1 MEEIIF
7 DKSSEEYKAIEWLK
21 NKTND
26 YSEHSLI
33 LHYNNTLYYLIVNLM
48 KKNEKLE
55 NVILGLECDVEVLSE
70 QIEDDCMAHEEA
82 LKWYKEAQELAFEEA
97 GQRQKINKAIEYIE
111 EAFKEDE
118 LNEGNIYHS
127 VYDDLFKILRG

>member
-48 KKNEKLE
+48 KKNKKLE
-55 NVILGLECDVEVLSE
+55 EELQKANDTLDTHNEL
-70 QIEDDCMAHEEA
+70 IEH
-82 LKWYKEAQELAFEEA
+82 LQ
-97 GQRQKINKAIEYIE
+97 QRIDKTIEYIE
-111 EAFKEDE
+111 NEYYKSRAVGKYTKEIHKG
-118 LNEGNIYHS
+118 L
-127 VYDDLFKILRG
+127 LKILRGGSNE

>member
-48 KKNEKLE
+48 KKNKKLE
-55 NVILGLECDVEVLSE
+55 EELQKTNDTLDTHNELINHLEERID
-70 QIEDDCMAHEEA
+70 
-82 LKWYKEAQELAFEEA
+82 
-97 GQRQKINKAIEYIE
+97 RAIEYIE
-111 EAFKEDE
+111 KYKFAYVNPLTK
-118 LNEGNIYHS
+118 NIYNVS
-127 VYDDLFKILRG
+127 RCDDLLEILKGNKI